1 MFVWTKNIAETI
13 SYFLSICKPIA
24 KWCHIYIIT
33 TEIEKQFVNQNYTW
47 DVVASEIKKY
57 DYHNIFNIHYP
68 YKVGFLSHQLNYG
81 IKYLKEAGLLK
92 ETDYIV
98 IYNADS
104 RPHPKTFEWV
114 LQDIAK
120 SGSEIYQQ
128 LSSVL
133 KNFDGFGN
141 SLNGMLLKTF
151 AILQTRF
158 SLVHEL
164 PRLRRTISKNIL
176 IREYA
181 NAHCIGHGLFIP
193 NKKLNELGNFS
204 EDTMTKDLFLGFL
217 IRATGNS
224 IVPIPYFENIDS
236 PTSLLRNLRQK
247 YIWYWGPMYYP
258 YYYKH
263 FRKKFSDG
271 KDFLRSMLL
280 MVQGMLSAFAWTLS
294 GPLFIIALILIL
306 LNFHLGVTK
315 ILFVLIIIYSLFQ
328 YFLILKKYSD
338 ITIFTTGILGKK
350 RTVIEYILIPILS
363 IVVIPLNSLPTYLSI
378 CMEIYS
384 KIFKILLKKPKTES
398 V

>member
-1 MFVWTKNIAETI
+1 
-13 SYFLSICKPIA
+13 
-24 KWCHIYIIT
+24 
-33 TEIEKQFVNQNYTW
+33 
-47 DVVASEIKKY
+47 
-57 DYHNIFNIHYP
+57 
-68 YKVGFLSHQLNYG
+68 
-81 IKYLKEAGLLK
+81 
-92 ETDYIV
+92 
-98 IYNADS
+98 
-104 RPHPKTFEWV
+104 
-114 LQDIAK
+114 
-120 SGSEIYQQ
+120 
-128 LSSVL
+128 VL

-204 EDTMTKDLFLGFL
+204 EDTMTEDLFLGFL